1 MRKYLLFVILII
13 FIIIFICVVTLGI
26 GKINSYGEIS
36 KLNEEKE
43 EILVT
48 LKNKNSSEFKSKI
61 SELGNS
67 ISEYKT
73 TKAEYDSLVASGE
86 LAENAIYSSMDIYN
100 LDFLWA
106 TIGNYATQNG
116 LTLQIDVTKSSTATS
131 ISPDC
136 LMCNLN
142 FMVTGDY
149 IPITDFIY
157 NIEDDDKLNFEIK
170 NFLLEKGGENL
181 QATFV
186 VKDVPINSKNL
197 SSIPISSSAYIDE

>member
-106 TIGNYATQNG
+106 TIGNYA
-116 LTLQIDVTKSSTATS
+116 
-131 ISPDC
+131 
-136 LMCNLN
+136 
-142 FMVTGDY
+142 
-149 IPITDFIY
+149 ITIY
-157 NIEDDDKLNFEIK
+157 FS
-170 NFLLEKGGENL
+170 
-181 QATFV
+181 
-186 VKDVPINSKNL
+186 NS
-197 SSIPISSSAYIDE
+197 